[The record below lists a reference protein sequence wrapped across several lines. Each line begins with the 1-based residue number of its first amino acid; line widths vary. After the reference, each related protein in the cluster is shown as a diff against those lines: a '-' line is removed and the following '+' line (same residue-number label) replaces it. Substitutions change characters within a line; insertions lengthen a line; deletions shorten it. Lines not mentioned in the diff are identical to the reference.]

1 MPTRSREEYFNLPL
15 KVDESSGTIGK
26 MFVLVIYDIS
36 DNRRRA
42 SLAKILAGFGYRVQE
57 SAFEAMLTKGQ
68 LAKLVARIDRFA
80 IDCDNIR
87 IYKIRGVAAV
97 TFYGRGRLVSA
108 EEFVFFDIIS
118 RHCYHTLDELSIES
132 SDPKPREGTET

>member
-42 SLAKILAGFGYRVQE
+42 SLAKILAGFGYRVHRVRIRSDADE
-57 SAFEAMLTKGQ
+57 GP
-68 LAKLVARIDRFA
+68 ARETSCTYRPL
-80 IDCDNIR
+80 R
-87 IYKIRGVAAV
+87 H
-97 TFYGRGRLVSA
+97 RLRQHP
-108 EEFVFFDIIS
+108 D
-118 RHCYHTLDELSIES
+118 L
-132 SDPKPREGTET
+132 

>member
-42 SLAKILAGFGYRVQE
+42 SLRSWPGLAIASKSPHSKR
-57 SAFEAMLTKGQ
+57 
-68 LAKLVARIDRFA
+68 
-80 IDCDNIR
+80 C
-87 IYKIRGVAAV
+87 
-97 TFYGRGRLVSA
+97 
-108 EEFVFFDIIS
+108 
-118 RHCYHTLDELSIES
+118 
-132 SDPKPREGTET
+132 

>member
-57 SAFEAMLTKGQ
+57 SAFEAMLWRTMCSIGPSPS
-68 LAKLVARIDRFA
+68 AVIGSAVPIGENRI
-80 IDCDNIR
+80 IR
-87 IYKIRGVAAV
+87 
-97 TFYGRGRLVSA
+97 
-108 EEFVFFDIIS
+108 
-118 RHCYHTLDELSIES
+118 LS
-132 SDPKPREGTET
+132 

>member
-42 SLAKILAGFGYRVQE
+42 SLAKILAGFGYRVQ
-57 SAFEAMLTKGQ
+57 SPHSK
-68 LAKLVARIDRFA
+68 R
-80 IDCDNIR
+80 C
-87 IYKIRGVAAV
+87 
-97 TFYGRGRLVSA
+97 
-108 EEFVFFDIIS
+108 
-118 RHCYHTLDELSIES
+118 
-132 SDPKPREGTET
+132 

>member
-1 MPTRSREEYFNLPL
+1 
-15 KVDESSGTIGK
+15 
-26 MFVLVIYDIS
+26 
-36 DNRRRA
+36 
-42 SLAKILAGFGYRVQE
+42 
-57 SAFEAMLTKGQ
+57 KGQ

-108 EEFVFFDIIS
+108 EEFVFF
-118 RHCYHTLDELSIES
+118 
-132 SDPKPREGTET
+132 

>member
-87 IYKIRGVAAV
+87 IYKI
-97 TFYGRGRLVSA
+97 S
-108 EEFVFFDIIS
+108 E
-118 RHCYHTLDELSIES
+118 
-132 SDPKPREGTET
+132 PPR

>member
-42 SLAKILAGFGYRVQE
+42 SLAKILAGWFGYRVQE

-108 EEFVFFDIIS
+108 EEFVFF
-118 RHCYHTLDELSIES
+118 
-132 SDPKPREGTET
+132 

>member
-42 SLAKILAGFGYRVQE
+42 SLAEILAGFGYRVQE

-108 EEFVFFDIIS
+108 EEFVFF
-118 RHCYHTLDELSIES
+118 
-132 SDPKPREGTET
+132 

>member
-42 SLAKILAGFGYRVQE
+42 SLARSWPGLAIASKSPHSKR
-57 SAFEAMLTKGQ
+57 
-68 LAKLVARIDRFA
+68 
-80 IDCDNIR
+80 C
-87 IYKIRGVAAV
+87 
-97 TFYGRGRLVSA
+97 
-108 EEFVFFDIIS
+108 
-118 RHCYHTLDELSIES
+118 
-132 SDPKPREGTET
+132 

>member
-97 TFYGRGRLVSA
+97 LRKGTACQRRGVCVLLTSSA
-108 EEFVFFDIIS
+108 GIVTT
-118 RHCYHTLDELSIES
+118 RWTNC
-132 SDPKPREGTET
+132 P

>member
-87 IYKIRGVAAV
+87 CVPNTPRPAGSVAVACSPLPVAAV
-97 TFYGRGRLVSA
+97 AR
-108 EEFVFFDIIS
+108 
-118 RHCYHTLDELSIES
+118 
-132 SDPKPREGTET
+132 

>member
-57 SAFEAMLTKGQ
+57 
-68 LAKLVARIDRFA
+68 
-80 IDCDNIR
+80 
-87 IYKIRGVAAV
+87 
-97 TFYGRGRLVSA
+97 
-108 EEFVFFDIIS
+108 
-118 RHCYHTLDELSIES
+118 
-132 SDPKPREGTET
+132 